1 MNLSALTSIPGVHQ
15 AAVADDSGRLLDLV
29 GEIDPPSSAVLV
41 LGHATL
47 AAAAELG
54 RRSGAGD
61 CIEIV
66 QRHEGGCVYLHSLPH
81 RRVLMVRCGD
91 GSAISAVRAV
101 VESISHYDEPEPS
114 RCGAF
119 DVSYAMHAE
128 PAW

>member
-1 MNLSALTSIPGVHQ
+1 MNLSSLTAIPGVHQ
-15 AAVADDSGRLLDLV
+15 AAVADDSGRLLDFG
-29 GEIDPPSSAVLV
+29 GESDPPSAAVLV

-66 QRHEGGCVYLHSLPH
+66 QRHEGGCVYLHSLPR

-91 GSAISAVRAV
+91 GSVISAVRAI
-101 VESISHYDEPEPS
+101 VESTSYYDEPEPS
-114 RCGAF
+114 RGGTF
-119 DVSYAMHAE
+119 DVSCAMHAE

>member
-1 MNLSALTSIPGVHQ
+1 MNLSALTAIPGVLQ
-15 AAVADDSGRLLDLV
+15 AAIADDSGRLLDFD
-29 GEIDPPSSAVLV
+29 GELDPPSAAVLV

-66 QRHEGGCVYLHSLPH
+66 QQHEGGCVYLHSLPL

-91 GSAISAVRAV
+91 SSAISAVRNAIA
-101 VESISHYDEPEPS
+101 SISHYDEPEPA
-114 RCGAF
+114 RCATF

>member
-1 MNLSALTSIPGVHQ
+1 MNLSALTAIPGVLQ
-15 AAVADDSGRLLDLV
+15 AAVADDSGRLLDFD
-29 GEIDPPSSAVLV
+29 GELDPPSAAVLV

-66 QRHEGGCVYLHSLPH
+66 QQHEGGCVYLHSLPR

-91 GSAISAVRAV
+91 SSAIRAVRNAIA
-101 VESISHYDEPEPS
+101 SISHYDEPEPA
-114 RCGAF
+114 RRATF